1 MGRPPKRWQ
10 KEWHC
15 AYFNLPPPPLPKKV
29 TNHNNQWVPPSLR
42 KEKSFSRRDP
52 TVILICCNIS
62 QISDNITAHAEVLCG
77 PVLCPALLQLT
88 MSPHGGVILA
98 TPGRPG
104 RFWFFNLIN
113 FFSNS
118 ILSKNSLINF
128 FWFHLFKKLTNQL
141 FFYSIFPQKLPINY
155 FFGLIFL
162 KNLLMNLLLF
172 QKTSIYWLSV

>member
-1 MGRPPKRWQ
+1 MSPGPGPHTPLIISMGRPPKRWQ
-10 KEWHC
+10 KEWHY

-62 QISDNITAHAEVLCG
+62 QITDNITAHAEVLCG

-104 RFWFFNLIN
+104 RFWFFNLID
-113 FFSNS
+113 FFP
-118 ILSKNSLINF
+118 IQF
-128 FWFHLFKKLTNQL
+128 FPKIHLLT
-141 FFYSIFPQKLPINY
+141 
-155 FFGLIFL
+155 FFGSIFL
-162 KNLLMNLLLF
+162 KNWLINYF
-172 QKTSIYWLSV
+172 SIRFFHKNYQSIIFSV